1 MIIDKINKWLTENT
15 GHEDARLVYSIEKL
29 AGYSFHRQ
37 FMEAKESDRKGKL
50 YISAAGKCARQV
62 AYGYHGIEKNGK
74 EIDSRA
80 NIIFWQGDMAE
91 LMLMALAKAAGCNIT
106 ATGFEQLRVEIP
118 LITISKVT
126 EESDTEEK
134 ISVSG
139 YGDGILLQDKEIY
152 LVEAKSYASYSYER
166 FEKGDIDEAYI
177 AQINL
182 YMDAHGLNKCIL
194 IAMNKDNGVLGER
207 LIMKDE
213 AVVMAAKDNLISVAM
228 STIEEMPKQKYEAN
242 EKGFYP
248 WQCLY
253 CAWHGVCLPDA
264 EKVLVS
270 KSYRLKKIKVKET
283 KI

>member
-1 MIIDKINKWLTENT
+1 MIIEKINKWLTENT

-29 AGYSFHRQ
+29 AGFAFQRQ
-37 FMEAKESDRKGKL
+37 FLDAKDSDRQGKL
-50 YISAAGKCARQV
+50 YISMAGKCARQI
-62 AYGYHGIEKNGK
+62 AYGYHGIPKNGK
-74 EIDSRA
+74 KIDSRA

-106 ATGFEQLRVEIP
+106 ATGFDQLRVEIP
-118 LITISKVT
+118 LIKINKVT
-126 EESDTEEK
+126 EDSDIEET
-134 ISVSG
+134 IFVSG
-139 YGDGILLQDKEIY
+139 YADGILLQDKEIY

-177 AQINL
+177 AQIQL

-228 STIEEMPKQKYEAN
+228 SASEELPQRKYEAS

-253 CAWHGVCLPDA
+253 CAWHGICLPDA

-270 KSYRLKKIKVKET
+270 KSYRLKNKET
-283 KI
+283 EK

>member
-37 FMEAKESDRKGKL
+37 FMEAKESGRKGKL

-106 ATGFEQLRVEIP
+106 ATGFDQLRVEIP
-118 LITISKVT
+118 LMTTSGISA
-126 EESDTEEK
+126 
-134 ISVSG
+134 SVSG
-139 YGDGILLQDKEIY
+139 YGDGILFQHREIY

-182 YMDAHGLNKCIL
+182 YMDAYGLNKCIL

-207 LIMKDE
+207 LIQKDE
-213 AVVMAAKDNLISVAM
+213 AVIMAAKDNLISVAM
-228 STIEEMPKQKYEAN
+228 STIEEMPKQKYEVN

-283 KI
+283 KK